1 MSDASPAARLARA
14 DDPGKSPAGGPTD
27 GLLAATTTALSR
39 RPRGGPAWLEARRAE
54 AAAQLERIGFP
65 SSRDE
70 SFRFTPL
77 AGLLRVPYLPRPDQ
91 HSAPTSVFD
100 RFPGRRIRIE
110 NGRLQGALPG
120 AETGVEI
127 RGMAEVLAREPGLLE
142 PHLSRLAAGE
152 HGFVAQNTALFDDG
166 IVIVARARK
175 KSELIHLAYAGGGS
189 RPTLGTPRVLVI
201 AEAESELA
209 IVETHAPGGEYL
221 ESSVTEV
228 FLGAGAAF
236 EHVRI
241 ELGSKPASTLATVAV
256 RQGRD
261 SRYRSRVFSFGGG
274 LTRVELRVALEE
286 EGGDCS
292 LDGLYLAPAGALV
305 DHHTRIVH
313 ASPRCTSRERF
324 KGILDGDGVAVFD
337 GTIVVNR
344 GASGTEAHQ
353 ENRNLLLSNDAVV
366 HAKPHLEIDTD
377 DVRCSHGATVGR
389 LDPAQLFYLRS
400 RGIDPEVARSLLTYA
415 FAREMVATVTRADL
429 RELLEEL
436 VATQLP
442 SGMAARELA

>member
-1 MSDASPAARLARA
+1 MTDASPAARIARA
-14 DDPGKSPAGGPTD
+14 EPTE
-27 GLLAATTTALSR
+27 GLLAATEAALSA

-54 AAAQLERIGFP
+54 GASRLERAGFP

-77 AGLLRVPYLPRPDQ
+77 AGLLRVPYAPRPEVAPRPATA
-91 HSAPTSVFD
+91 SAFA
-100 RFPGRRIRIE
+100 RFPGRRVRIE
-110 NGRLQGALPG
+110 DGRLRDVESGADG
-120 AETGVEI
+120 GVEI
-127 RGMAEVLAREPGLLE
+127 RGMADVLAREPGLLE
-142 PHLSRLAAGE
+142 PYLARLAAGE

-166 IVIVARARK
+166 VVIVARARTK
-175 KSELIHLAYAGGGS
+175 GQLIHLAYSGGGT
-189 RPTLGTPRVLVI
+189 RPTLGTPRAIVI
-201 AEAESELA
+201 AEPESDLA

-228 FLGAGAAF
+228 FLGAGAGL
-236 EHVRI
+236 EHVRV
-241 ELGSKPASTLATVAV
+241 ELGSSPASSLATIAV
-256 RQGRD
+256 QQGRD

-274 LTRVELRVALEE
+274 LTRVDLRVALEE
-286 EGGDCS
+286 PGGDCS
-292 LDGLYLAPAGALV
+292 LDGLYLAAAGSLV

-313 ASPRCTSRERF
+313 ASPRCTSRERY

-337 GTIVVNR
+337 GTIVVDR
-344 GASGTEAHQ
+344 GSSGTEAHQ

-400 RGIDPEVARSLLTYA
+400 RGIDPEIARSLLTYA
-415 FAREMVATVTRADL
+415 FAREMVATVSRTEL
-429 RELLEEL
+429 RELLEEI
-436 VATQLP
+436 VAARLP
-442 SGMAARELA
+442 SGAAARELA